1 MAWPDRITPTGVW
14 LVSRAWIIEEVASRG
29 VDPDQQAALVD
40 ELTIYEPRRQHGLRN
55 AFIFWLVAIASAQL
69 ADAVGLPKWTGFIAA
84 LLFFLGIAR
93 ELAVRAVRWRL
104 DQLLTDT
111 QR

>member
-40 ELTIYEPRRQHGLRN
+40 ELTIYEPKRQHGLRN

-84 LLFFLGIAR
+84 LLFFLGVAR

>member
-14 LVSRAWIIEEVASRG
+14 LVSRAWIIDEVAARG

-40 ELTIYEPRRQHGLRN
+40 ELTIYEPKRQHGLRN
-55 AFIFWLVAIASAQL
+55 AFIFWLVAIASSQL
-69 ADAVGLPKWTGFIAA
+69 ADAVGLPRWTGFIAA
-84 LLFFLGIAR
+84 LLFFLWIAR
-93 ELAVRAVRWRL
+93 ELAIRAVRWRL